1 MNSKEQICQEAE
13 VLARKI
19 LTSYF
24 CDSDVECL
32 ISTLAPDVLWLG
44 GGKEMRARGR
54 EAVAA
59 AFRNAGEMIAY
70 DLTEE
75 HYDTMD
81 MGGGIYLCQGIGW
94 ITSRPGQQMYVR
106 YHQRCTFIF
115 RDTSHGL
122 ETTYIHNSMS
132 MQEEFGEGDLFP
144 IQEARDGYE
153 RLKGILSERERQIEL
168 MLTQLPGGMLTCH

>member
-1 MNSKEQICQEAE
+1 MNSKEQICYKVEA
-13 VLARKI
+13 LARKI

-32 ISTLAPDVLWLG
+32 INTLAPDVLWLG
-44 GGKEMRARGR
+44 GGKNMRARGR

-81 MGGGIYLCQGIGW
+81 MGGRYLSVPGDWLDHQQAGTADVCALSPALHFHF
-94 ITSRPGQQMYVR
+94 SRNVSWAGNNLCP
-106 YHQRCTFIF
+106 
-115 RDTSHGL
+115 
-122 ETTYIHNSMS
+122 
-132 MQEEFGEGDLFP
+132 
-144 IQEARDGYE
+144 
-153 RLKGILSERERQIEL
+153 
-168 MLTQLPGGMLTCH
+168 